1 MVGKVASRTVS
12 SNPSPAIPF
21 ALLPTLSAVDVERL
35 RSAITRPMAAATRR
49 ALVGD
54 GRTFVRWCAQA
65 GHVALPASPATVR
78 AFLAAARAAGRKAGT
93 LRRYRSSLSW
103 WHAAA
108 GFANPCVE
116 APDTGTAVTAAPVPP
131 DDAILGRLDDYLALA
146 QRAMAP
152 ATLRALRADARVF
165 AAWCAARAL
174 PWLPA
179 APETVQAFVD
189 ALGASRRPATV
200 ARYLGSLATL
210 HRAAGAA
217 NPCDHWRV
225 QLARKAHRQEQ
236 GARQRQARPL
246 GDTELAAILDRL
258 SPDGGAASLRALRD
272 RALLLVGRDTLA
284 RADELVALRWADLEP
299 VDPDDPAAG
308 PGEGTILIRRSKTD
322 QAGEGVMAWLS
333 AEAMAALA
341 AWRAA
346 IESAIDPATG
356 APAGAGTFLFRS
368 LARRGFGERM
378 SPAAVRR
385 VVAERAAAADPLA
398 AGFTGHSLRVGAAQ
412 DLLAAGVDLAGL
424 MQAGRW
430 KSPQMPARYTER
442 LRATRGAAAQV
453 RRARGSA
460 DS

>member
-1 MVGKVASRTVS
+1 MTIKTATL
-12 SNPSPAIPF
+12 PF
-21 ALLPTLSAVDVERL
+21 APTIAVPFAHVPTLSVADVERL
-35 RSAITRPMAAATRR
+35 RAAIAGRMAPATRR
-49 ALVGD
+49 AFLGD

-78 AFLAAARAAGRKAGT
+78 AFLAAARAAGRKDST

-108 GFANPCVE
+108 GFANPCAE
-116 APDTGTAVTAAPVPP
+116 APAIGTAVTAAPVPP

-189 ALGASRRPATV
+189 DLGASRRPATV
-200 ARYLGSLATL
+200 ARYLGSIATL
-210 HRAAGAA
+210 HRAAGTA

-236 GARQRQARPL
+236 GARQQQARPL
-246 GDTELAAILDRL
+246 GDAELATILDRL

-284 RADELVALRWADLEP
+284 RADELVALRWADLKP

-322 QAGEGVMAWLS
+322 QAGEGAMAWLS
-333 AEAMAALA
+333 AEAMAALT

-346 IESAIDPATG
+346 IEAAIDPATG

-412 DLLAAGVDLAGL
+412 DLLAAGVDLPGL

-430 KSPQMPARYTER
+430 STPAMPARYTER
-442 LRATRGAAAQV
+442 LRATRSAVAKV
-453 RRARGSA
+453 RRGKASG
-460 DS
+460 

>member
-1 MVGKVASRTVS
+1 MTIEAAILPTA
-12 SNPSPAIPF
+12 PAIAIPF
-21 ALLPTLSAVDVERL
+21 AHLPTLSGAAAERL
-35 RSAITRPMAAATRR
+35 RAAIARPMAAATRR
-49 ALVGD
+49 ALLGD
-54 GRTFVRWCAQA
+54 GRIFVRWCAQA
-65 GHVALPASPATVR
+65 NQVALPASPATVQ
-78 AFLAAARAAGRKAGT
+78 AFLAAARAAGRKDST
-93 LRRYRSSLSW
+93 LRRYRSSLAW

-108 GFANPCVE
+108 GFANPCAE
-116 APDTGTAVTAAPVPP
+116 TPDTGTAVAAAPIPP
-131 DDAILGRLDDYLALA
+131 DEAILGRLDAYLALA

-165 AAWCAARAL
+165 AAWCAARSL

-189 ALGASRRPATV
+189 DLGASRRPATV
-200 ARYLGSLATL
+200 ARYLGSIATL

-246 GDTELAAILDRL
+246 GDAELAAILDRL
-258 SPDGGAASLRALRD
+258 STADCGAVPLVVRRD

-284 RADELVALRWADLEP
+284 RADELVALRWTDLEP

-322 QAGEGVMAWLS
+322 QAGEGAMAWLS

-346 IESAIDPATG
+346 IEAAVDPATG
-356 APAGAGTFLFRS
+356 ATAGAGTFLFRS

-378 SPAAVRR
+378 STAAVRR
-385 VVAERAAAADPLA
+385 VVAERAANADPLA

-442 LRATRGAAAQV
+442 LRATRGAVAQV
-453 RRARGSA
+453 RRGRAPVM
-460 DS
+460 D

>member
-1 MVGKVASRTVS
+1 MAETTAIA
-12 SNPSPAIPF
+12 PAIPF
-21 ALLPTLSAVDVERL
+21 ALVPTLSAATIERL
-35 RSAITRPMAAATRR
+35 RAAIAGRMAPATRR
-49 ALVGD
+49 ALLGD
-54 GRTFVRWCAQA
+54 GRTFVCWCAQA
-65 GHVALPASPATVR
+65 NQVALPASPATVQ
-78 AFLAAARAAGRKAGT
+78 AFLAAACAAGRKAST
-93 LRRYRSSLSW
+93 LRRYRSSLVW

-108 GFANPCVE
+108 GFANPCA
-116 APDTGTAVTAAPVPP
+116 APGTGTAVAAAPIPP
-131 DDAILGRLDDYLALA
+131 DEAILGRLDAYLALA

-165 AAWCAARAL
+165 AAWCAARSL

-189 ALGASRRPATV
+189 DLGASRRPATV
-200 ARYLGSLATL
+200 ARYLGSIATL

-246 GDTELAAILDRL
+246 GDAELVAILDRL
-258 SPDGGAASLRALRD
+258 PADGAAPLRALRD

-284 RADELVALRWADLEP
+284 RADELVTLRWADLEP

-322 QAGEGVMAWLS
+322 QAGEGAMAWLS

-346 IESAIDPATG
+346 IEAAVDPATG
-356 APAGAGTFLFRS
+356 ATAGAGTFLFRS

-378 SPAAVRR
+378 STAAVRR
-385 VVAERAAAADPLA
+385 VVAERAANADPLA

-442 LRATRGAAAQV
+442 LRATRGAVAQV
-453 RRARGSA
+453 RRARGAA
-460 DS
+460 DT